1 MPRKKRSLAKAV
13 SPTSQP
19 NATAPTVSKES
30 EDPAS
35 IQYYRGRV
43 KERYRT
49 EFGAFAERLCKD
61 RSLAD
66 KAMENAFTVAFRSLS
81 SCGGPEDF
89 RNWFKGIL
97 FEQCKLVAQQ

>member
-1 MPRKKRSLAKAV
+1 MPRKTRSRAKAV
-13 SPTSQP
+13 SLTSQP

-30 EDPAS
+30 DDPAS
-35 IQYYRGRV
+35 IQYYRGRI
-43 KERYRT
+43 KKQYRT
-49 EFGAFAERLCKD
+49 EFGAFAERLCHD

-66 KAMENAFTVAFRSLS
+66 KAMEDAFTVAFSTLP

-97 FEQCKLVAQQ
+97 FEQCELVAQ